1 MSSALPEEGAPEPAP
16 LPDASQDA
24 PDPLALASVALSA
37 LSFLTLLR
45 LADRRDRTPAKAL
58 GLFFATTIESTAGT
72 GLGIHA
78 LRRSRSDGSGEYGK
92 SFVAA
97 AAGVVIGIV
106 TSALTL
112 NWMRTTRRV

>member
-1 MSSALPEEGAPEPAP
+1 MSSVQPEEGAPEPAP
-16 LPDASQDA
+16 VPETGQGA

-37 LSFLTLLR
+37 MSFLTLLR

-58 GLFFATTIESTAGT
+58 GLFFATVVESTAGID
-72 GLGIHA
+72 LGIHA
-78 LRRSRSDGSGEYGK
+78 VRRSRGEESGESAK

-97 AAGVVIGIV
+97 AAGVVIGIIS
-106 TSALTL
+106 SALTL